1 MSPEHSEV
9 EFFNFSA
16 ASRRTLQIVPTI
28 SSEVQTLVNRNIFMT
43 TSIDCSIFNFNIP
56 DNGSCRSYKYV
67 SSDDRPLTS
76 IF

>member
-16 ASRRTLQIVPTI
+16 ASRRTLQIVPTM

-43 TSIDCSIFNFNIP
+43 TGINAILQKLQNWKNQYIRAIQFFPISFLVAD
-56 DNGSCRSYKYV
+56 
-67 SSDDRPLTS
+67 
-76 IF
+76 

>member
-1 MSPEHSEV
+1 ERSEV

-43 TSIDCSIFNFNIP
+43 TGITTQQLND
-56 DNGSCRSYKYV
+56 
-67 SSDDRPLTS
+67 LTKS
-76 IF
+76 KLDEFDFLRIHQYYWCN